1 MNQPFDIDQYLVEIG
16 TGGTYDAKPR
26 AVKLASIAEVK
37 TDERSESRSKAYFD
51 YTKQAGGNAW
61 RKEKKRVYGILFTHT
76 MSVVTS
82 INQKLTIRIAS
93 VDCYSCCVGLLAIL
107 NSQFPKVAFER
118 EQRLLADSAEHSNF
132 KEVNVQFKRSS
143 FSSQANR
150 GHSTLLSVSSTVPIQ
165 VQVLSK
171 FQ

>member
-1 MNQPFDIDQYLVEIG
+1 MEKEI
-16 TGGTYDAKPR
+16 
-26 AVKLASIAEVK
+26 LLEVK
-37 TDERSESRSKAYFD
+37 NLKKYFPVKNFFGVKIGDLKAVDDVSFVIYRGETFGLVGESGCGKTTVGRALVRLYKP
-51 YTKQAGGNAW
+51 TAGQ
-61 RKEKKRVYGILFTHT
+61 ILY
-76 MSVVTS
+76 
-82 INQKLTIRIAS
+82 RGEDIAS
-93 VDCYSCCVGLLAIL
+93 ETPIIVYPRDVEDLGL
-107 NSQFPKVAFER
+107 NVESKSQLSIVKVAFER